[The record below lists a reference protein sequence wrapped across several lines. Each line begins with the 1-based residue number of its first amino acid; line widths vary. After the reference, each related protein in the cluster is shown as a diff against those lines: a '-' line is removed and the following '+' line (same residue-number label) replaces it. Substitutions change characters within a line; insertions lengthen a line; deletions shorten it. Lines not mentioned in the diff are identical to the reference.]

1 MQVAVRELK
10 ANLSRLLTR
19 AQQGEVIEVTS
30 HNKPV
35 ARIVG
40 IPSCAAEGLGES
52 ISRGTISWRGTKP
65 CLAPPLALAGHG
77 PSVSQMVLEGR
88 G

>member
-1 MQVAVRELK
+1 MRVAVRELK
-10 ANLSRLLTR
+10 ANLSRLLSR
-19 AQQGEVIEVTS
+19 ARQGEVIEVTS

-40 IPSCAAEGLGES
+40 IPSCGAESLGES

-65 CLAPPLALAGHG
+65 CFAPPLALADHG
-77 PSVSQMVLEGR
+77 PSMSQIVLEDR
-88 G
+88 S